1 MPDSA
6 DERHERLSV
15 KYIPKTRLGIRLKTD
30 KRYRIVAFA
39 ICGFSINLLYALYNG
54 VLGIISHSIW
64 FLSLCAYYTIL
75 SSMRF
80 GIIMQDRRNISTEN
94 FITRFCGIM
103 LIVLAFVLSGSV
115 YLSLTNDVAVKHQEI
130 MMITIATYTFY
141 KAAIAIVNTVKIRR
155 KNSLLLSTIRSI
167 SCADAVVSILSLQR
181 SMLVSFG
188 EMERYRI
195 YMMNILTGA
204 GVFIIIISLGIGM
217 IVKSMKKT

>member
-1 MPDSA
+1 M
-6 DERHERLSV
+6 
-15 KYIPKTRLGIRLKTD
+15 
-30 KRYRIVAFA
+30 
-39 ICGFSINLLYALYNG
+39 YALYNG

-64 FLSLCAYYTIL
+64 FLSLCAYYAIL

-80 GIIMQDRRNISTEN
+80 GVIMQDRRNISTEN
-94 FITRFCGIM
+94 FITRFCGVM
-103 LIVLAFVLSGSV
+103 LLVLAFVLSGSV

-130 MMITIATYTFY
+130 IMITIAAYTFC
-141 KAAIAIVNTVKIRR
+141 KVALAIVNTVKIR
-155 KNSLLLSTIRSI
+155 KENSLLLSTIRSI

-204 GVFIIIISLGIGM
+204 GVFIIILLLGIGM